1 MASKLTRMK
10 KHVFLTAAFL
20 LMSVLLSAQ
29 TPVYLT
35 KAYKP
40 VESDRYTAYSS
51 LGIQG
56 GDVWNNCFTLGVINN
71 YHGYATFRLGGKYE
85 CISFILGA
93 EKSNGGNDPNIV
105 QIHADG
111 KRIFDYVLRDGDL
124 GQQFTLNISGVDK
137 LEFSLVKPEVE
148 AAFCEVALWTKGQ
161 TPHDLRGKH
170 DPEVKSRMLFRDI
183 APYRMNGSSSDTRSD
198 SGRHSLVGPD
208 KKTPS
213 IKIGNKEYDYGLLLG
228 MSMRLSGSGESETN
242 FNIRGQYETLSFVVG
257 PLATDD
263 GNDTSR
269 GWVTV
274 KGDNKILYEYEIN
287 EESIAQQVTLDV
299 KGVHKLT
306 FMSEQASG
314 SLDGAIVD
322 AWVYPK
328 GEAPEVNTGSGVAVT
343 VDAPDPRLKELPDV
357 CKLIS
362 NIPPYSLRS
371 KVEYQLYEGVSDY
384 VTFSMGG
391 TKFNEGFILYM
402 TSSFL
407 NSDLRSHAIF
417 DLGNEFDYVSFTAG
431 YVSKSWVMGND
442 KLRVYADEE
451 LILEVPLHAT
461 YPNQKFVLP
470 INKCRKLKFE
480 SGGQGTMDAAAF
492 GVADLVVYRGE
503 PVENDLFVHPVPE
516 CPDEIDLIDL
526 GAPYIHYVSQ
536 AGSGVFVD
544 GTSKKNYFT
553 RYDGSRIYKG
563 FVLQTSTHF
572 SLDFGVLS
580 GSDAVGAGA
589 IGAAAVGAS
598 FVATGAAVGGA
609 MVGTTLAPI
618 APLLM
623 LAAGG
628 EAAENSCAAFN
639 TYGEYNSVTFTVE
652 CLRKEGDTQLLGPDT
667 MQPDISERKEKLLI
681 GSNLEVVAELDVFE
695 GMQPQTVTVPIEGC
709 EQLMFWLSNTAGT
722 SAAYVFHDI
731 KVSKKK
737 SELVVPEDM
746 RPALTVVTEPSW
758 TSLTVP
764 EGWERP
770 GKTGVKVI
778 DDFIWDFSSLY
789 SEVKEALKKRAPE
802 YNVYTYYLETE
813 ANQICKA
820 VKLFTKGEDAASGEE
835 GWRIPYTLSQ
845 YSYDL
850 DALKSMKE
858 DVADLFVQL
867 PAANIGLVEL
877 GLGAI
882 SFGKV
887 MKETNKLLLEL
898 KKIIDDMYRCA
909 RLNEAYLITL
919 LNSAIDIDG
928 RKSTER
934 TIFAPLQPGE
944 TPPPG
949 ETAKVRNFSE

>member
-1 MASKLTRMK
+1 MK
-10 KHVFLTAAFL
+10 RHIVLLAAF
-20 LMSVLLSAQ
+20 MLLSVQLLAQ

-35 KAYKP
+35 KAYQP
-40 VESDRYTAYSS
+40 VESDRYNAYSS
-51 LGIQG
+51 LEIQG

-71 YHGYATFRLGGKYE
+71 YHGYATFHLRGKYE
-85 CISFILGA
+85 SISFILGA
-93 EKSNGGNDPNIV
+93 EKSHGGNDPNIV

-111 KRIFDYVLRDGDL
+111 RRIFDYVLRDGDL
-124 GQQFTLNISGVDK
+124 GQHFTLNISGVDK

-148 AAFCEVALWTKGQ
+148 AAFCEVALWTKDQ
-161 TPHDLRGKH
+161 TPHDLRGKN
-170 DPEVKSRMLFRDI
+170 DPEVKTRMLFRDI
-183 APYRMNGSSSDTRSD
+183 APYRMNGSSFNSQGD
-198 SGRHSLVGPD
+198 GRHTWVAPD
-208 KKTPS
+208 RKTKS
-213 IKIGNKEYDYGLLLG
+213 IKIGNKTYEYGLLLG
-228 MSMRLSGSGESETN
+228 MSMRLSGSGKSSTDL
-242 FNIRGQYETLSFVVG
+242 NIRGQYESLRFVVG

-274 KGDNKILYEYEIN
+274 LGDGKILYEYEIN

-299 KGVHKLT
+299 KGVNRLT
-306 FMSEQASG
+306 FESEQASG
-314 SLDGAIVD
+314 SLDAAIVD

-328 GEAPEVNTGSGVAVT
+328 GNTPDADTDVAVT

-357 CKLIS
+357 CKLIT

-371 KVEYQLYEGVSDY
+371 KVEYQLYEGISDY

-402 TSSFL
+402 TASFL

-431 YVSKSWVMGND
+431 YVSKSWVMNND
-442 KLRVYADEE
+442 VLRVYADDE
-451 LILEVPLHAT
+451 LILEAPLHAT
-461 YPNQKFVLP
+461 YPNQHFVLP

-480 SGGQGTMDAAAF
+480 SGGQGSMDAAAF

-516 CPDEIDLIDL
+516 CPDEVDLIDL

-536 AGSGVFVD
+536 ASSGVFVD
-544 GTSKKNYFT
+544 GKSMKNYFT

-572 SLDFGVLS
+572 SLDFGPLS

-598 FVATGAAVGGA
+598 FVATGATVGGA
-609 MVGTTLAPI
+609 MVGSTLAPI

-628 EAAENSCAAFN
+628 EAVENSCAAFN
-639 TYGEYNSVTFTVE
+639 TYGQYNSVTFTVE

-681 GSNLEVVAELDVFE
+681 GSNLNVVAEFDVFE

-709 EQLMFWLSNTAGT
+709 EQLMFWLSNTNGT

-737 SELVVPEDM
+737 TALVVPEDM
-746 RPALTVVTEPSW
+746 RPALTVVTEPVW
-758 TSLTVP
+758 TDITLTDV
-764 EGWERP
+764 WERP
-770 GKTGVKVI
+770 EKTGVKAV
-778 DDFIWDFSSLY
+778 DDYIRGFVDLY
-789 SEVKEALKKRAPE
+789 NDVQEALKKRAPG
-802 YNVYTYYLETE
+802 YSIYTYYLETE
-813 ANQICKA
+813 AGQICKA
-820 VKLFTKGEDAASGEE
+820 VKLFTKGEDVASGSE
-835 GWRIPYTLSQ
+835 GWRIPYTLGQ
-845 YSYDL
+845 YKYDF
-850 DALKSMKE
+850 DDLKSMKE
-858 DVADLFVQL
+858 NAAELLIQL
-867 PAANIGLVEL
+867 PSANVGLLEL

-882 SFGKV
+882 SYGKII
-887 MKETNKLLLEL
+887 KATNKALPKL
-898 KKIIDDMYRCA
+898 KKVIDDMYKCA
-909 RLNEAYLITL
+909 RENEAYLATL

-928 RKSTER
+928 RVSTER
-934 TIFAPLQPGE
+934 TIFAPLLPGE
-944 TPPPG
+944 TPPEG

>member
-1 MASKLTRMK
+1 MK
-10 KHVFLTAAFL
+10 RHVILLIAFML
-20 LMSVLLSAQ
+20 VSVSAQLSAQ

-51 LGIQG
+51 LEVQG
-56 GDVWNNCFTLGVINN
+56 GDTWNNCFTLGVINS
-71 YHGYATFRLGGKYE
+71 YHGYATFHLGGKYE
-85 CISFILGA
+85 SISFILGA

-111 KRIFDYVLRDGDL
+111 RRIFDHVLRDGDL
-124 GQQFTLNISGVDK
+124 SKQFTLNISGVDK

-148 AAFCEVALWTKGQ
+148 PAFCEVALWTKGQ
-161 TPHDLRGKH
+161 TPHDLREKNN
-170 DPEVKSRMLFRDI
+170 PEVKTRMLFRDI
-183 APYRMNGSSSDTRSD
+183 APYRMNYSSSDTRSD

-208 KKTPS
+208 KKTSS

-242 FNIRGQYETLSFVVG
+242 FNIRGQYETMRFVVG

-263 GNDTSR
+263 GNETSR
-269 GWVTV
+269 GWITV
-274 KGDNKILYEYEIN
+274 KGDGKILYEYEIN
-287 EESIAQQVTLDV
+287 EESLAQQVTLDV

-328 GEAPEVNTGSGVAVT
+328 GEAPEVNAEAGVAVT

-431 YVSKSWVMGND
+431 YVSKSWVMNND
-442 KLRVYADEE
+442 VLRVYADDE
-451 LILEVPLHAT
+451 LILEAPLHAT
-461 YPNQKFVLP
+461 YPNQHFVLP

-480 SGGQGTMDAAAF
+480 SGGQSSMDAAAF

-516 CPDEIDLIDL
+516 CPDEMDLIDL
-526 GAPYIHYVSQ
+526 GAPYIHYVSR
-536 AGSGVFVD
+536 ASSGVFVD
-544 GTSKKNYFT
+544 GKSMKNYFT

-598 FVATGAAVGGA
+598 FVATGAAIGGA
-609 MVGTTLAPI
+609 TVGATLAPI

-639 TYGEYNSVTFTVE
+639 TYGQYNSVTFTVE

-681 GSNLEVVAELDVFE
+681 GSDLNVVTELDLFE
-695 GMQPQTVTVPIEGC
+695 GMKPQTVTVPIEGC
-709 EQLMFWLSNTAGT
+709 GQLMFWLSNTGGT

-737 SELVVPEDM
+737 VELVVPEDM
-746 RPALTVVTEPSW
+746 RPALTLVTEPVW
-758 TSLTVP
+758 TDLTVP
-764 EGWERP
+764 EGWKHP

-778 DDFIWDFSSLY
+778 DDFIWNVTDLY
-789 SEVKEALKKRAPE
+789 DEVQKALKKRAPG
-802 YNVYTYYLETE
+802 YDVYTYYLETE
-813 ANQICKA
+813 AGQICKA
-820 VKLFTKGEDAASGEE
+820 VKLFTKGEEVASGSD

-845 YSYDL
+845 YRYDL
-850 DALKSMKE
+850 EALESMKE
-858 DVADLFVQL
+858 DVAELLVQL
-867 PAANIGLVEL
+867 PTANLSLVEL
-877 GLGAI
+877 GFGAI

-887 MKETNKLLLEL
+887 MKTANKILLEL
-898 KKIIDDMYRCA
+898 RKVINDMYRCA
-909 RLNEAYLITL
+909 RENEAYLMTL

-928 RKSTER
+928 RVSTER
-934 TIFAPLQPGE
+934 TIFAPLLPGE
-944 TPPPG
+944 IPPSG